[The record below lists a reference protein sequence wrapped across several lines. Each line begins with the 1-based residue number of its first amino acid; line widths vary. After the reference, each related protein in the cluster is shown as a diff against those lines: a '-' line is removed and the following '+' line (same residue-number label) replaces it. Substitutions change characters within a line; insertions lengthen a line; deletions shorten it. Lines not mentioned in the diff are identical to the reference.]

1 MSNLMRIGELAQ
13 QTGLS
18 IRTLH
23 YYDEINLLSPQHRTS
38 AGHRLYGEAEIA
50 RLQQILSLR
59 QLGFSLDEIREC
71 LESPEFSLPKVIDL
85 HRHRLREQMALS
97 RTLLDRLNGIAT
109 ELETS
114 QSVAVERLIQT
125 METIS
130 MTQQYFTP
138 EQEKVVEARFREEEG
153 KWQDLLDRARSEM
166 EKGSDLTSLSA
177 RRLARSWRQAMK
189 SLICGDA
196 QIYKSLI
203 GMYQQAGPEA
213 ASWGTLDTAT
223 FEYILKAVSFLSL
236 AEEMDMVIPTAQIF
250 TPQTQEVIQLG
261 QDTLRQLDIGVFG
274 TEGLLLGLLVQGK
287 SIAARVLV
295 EAGAN
300 LEAAKEAIVQILASH
315 PTPPVDPSSDRLP
328 YAPRTKRVIELALDR
343 AERGD
348 RTGIVPEDLLL
359 AILDEAAEGGGG
371 VATHILQEEFGIN
384 LPNLQQQLRSAR
396 SQ

>member
-1 MSNLMRIGELAQ
+1 MSNLMKIGELAQ

-23 YYDEINLLSPQHRTS
+23 YYDEIHLLSPQHRTP
-38 AGHRLYGEAEIA
+38 AGHRLYGEVEIA

-71 LESPEFSLPKVIDL
+71 LEDPDFSLPKVIDL
-85 HRHRLREQMALS
+85 HRDRLREQMTLS
-97 RTLLDRLNGIAT
+97 RTLLDRLNGIAK
-109 ELETS
+109 ELETT

-125 METIS
+125 METIL

-138 EQEKVVEARFREEEG
+138 EQQKVVEARFRQEEG

-166 EKGSDLTSLSA
+166 EKGSDLNSLSV
-177 RRLARSWRQAMK
+177 RRLARSWRQAMT

-196 QIYKSLI
+196 QIYQSLI

-223 FEYILKAVSFLSL
+223 FEYILNAVSFLSL
-236 AEEMDMVIPTAQIF
+236 AEDMDMVIPTAQIF

-261 QDTLRQLDIGVFG
+261 QDTIRQLDIGVFG
-274 TEGLLLGLLVQGK
+274 TEGLLLGLLASGQ
-287 SIAARVLV
+287 SIAAQVLV
-295 EAGAN
+295 AAGAN
-300 LEAAKEAIVQILASH
+300 LETAERATAQILASH
-315 PTPPVDPSSDRLP
+315 PTPPVDPSSAHLP

-348 RTGIVPEDLLL
+348 RSQIAPEDLLL
-359 AILDEAAEGGGG
+359 AILHEAAEGGGG
-371 VATHILQEEFGIN
+371 VATYILQEEFGIN
-384 LPNLQQQLRSAR
+384 LPSLQQQLRLAM